1 MKIDSNTGAVQG
13 KLEFVKRM
21 SGADFD
27 AALAGAMDGGS
38 AKPKT
43 AADEL
48 EAYVK
53 MSPAER
59 MRDALLKKL
68 GVTEEELA
76 AMPPEQRK
84 AFDEKISELVKEE
97 MAKTGQK
104 KGSRVDTSA

>member
-1 MKIDSNTGAVQG
+1 MKVDNNGSAVQG
-13 KLEFVKRM
+13 KVEFVKKM

-68 GVTEEELA
+68 GMTEEELA

-84 AFDEKISELVKEE
+84 AFEEKISELVKEE
-97 MAKTGQK
+97 MAKTEQK
-104 KGSRVDTSA
+104 KGTRVDTSA